1 MKFLLPLFL
10 LFNILG
16 FSQAKSEYTINYNEK
31 IDFGNVSQEVS
42 FTIYFNNSIQRFNG
56 SLINYFIFSKPGA
69 YQINVVENIEHK
81 ENECGHNH
89 FPKMIKVYVSNVK
102 MTFDTS
108 NLKFFEPITK
118 NKETLGN
125 YITIPVVIESNNN
138 EPIILNK
145 TPVNVSG
152 IGSEIIAIL
161 DEKFNKLSPGNYILK
176 YNLSGKV
183 TENSYLMFDFL
194 DTNGLVQTASLLTPI
209 QN

>member
-10 LFNILG
+10 MIHLMG
-16 FSQAKSEYTINYNEK
+16 YSQAKSDYIINYNEK

-42 FTIYFNNSIQRFNG
+42 FTIYFNNSIQRLNG

-102 MTFDTS
+102 ITFDTS

-118 NKETLGN
+118 NKETLEN
-125 YITIPVVIESNNN
+125 YITIPVFIESYKN
-138 EPIILNK
+138 EPINLNT
-145 TPVNVSG
+145 TPVIVSG
-152 IGSEIIAIL
+152 IGSEIIATL
-161 DEKFNKLSPGNYILK
+161 DEKFIKLSPGNHILK

-194 DTNGLVQTASLLTPI
+194 DTNGMVQTVSLLTPI